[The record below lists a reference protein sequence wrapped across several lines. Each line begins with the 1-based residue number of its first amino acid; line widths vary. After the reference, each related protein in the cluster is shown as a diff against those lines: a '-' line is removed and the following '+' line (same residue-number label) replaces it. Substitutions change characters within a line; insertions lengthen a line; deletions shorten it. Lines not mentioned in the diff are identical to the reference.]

1 MLEALRNGISHHAYL
16 LEGDIEPSYESL
28 LKTLTRLEIA
38 TLGNPDIFIKDYEN
52 LLIEDVREIKDFES
66 EARLNKNSRKI
77 IILKTRMFSYPAQ
90 NALLKV
96 FEEPR
101 PGVVFFLIIPDA
113 TKLFPTLRSRL
124 FALSGSF
131 AIDDE
136 LRMLAKNFMVM
147 EKGERLNFIKKFSDM
162 ESKVLLKEKTLK
174 FLHFLEK
181 EFSEAKGENKKKVE
195 DVYLAKKYIGD
206 QGSSPKILLEH
217 LAVTI

>member
-1 MLEALRNGISHHAYL
+1 MIEALKNGISHHAYL
-16 LEGDIEPSYESL
+16 LEGDIEPSYETL
-28 LKTLTRLEIA
+28 LKTLTKLEIA

-66 EARLNKNSRKI
+66 ESPFNKNGRKI

-124 FALSGSF
+124 FSLVGSF
-131 AIDDE
+131 AADDE
-136 LRMLAKNFMVM
+136 IREQVKKFLKM
-147 EKGERLNFIKKFSDM
+147 ETADRLSFIKKFTDM
-162 ESKVLLKEKTLK
+162 ESKVLLKEKTTK
-174 FLHFLEK
+174 FLNFLEK
-181 EFSEAKGENKKKVE
+181 EFSQMNEKDKKKVE
-195 DVYLAKKYIGD
+195 EVYLAKKYIGD

-217 LAVTI
+217 IAVTI